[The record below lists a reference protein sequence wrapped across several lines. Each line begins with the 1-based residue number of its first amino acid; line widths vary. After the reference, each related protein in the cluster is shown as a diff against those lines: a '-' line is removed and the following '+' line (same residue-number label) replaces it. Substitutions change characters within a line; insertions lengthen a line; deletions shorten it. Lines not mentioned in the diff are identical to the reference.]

1 MTDEYD
7 FALRSLV
14 AHANGLPDVVEDDAV
29 VPSALLLL
37 SARFMLQYL
46 EDVDNARERMY
57 QVVDDAL
64 RDAVDAERDKAKGD
78 A

>member
-14 AHANGLPDVVEDDAV
+14 AHANGLLDVVEDDAV